1 MTPNEERSKKMETLK
16 LMLQERV
23 QYLIDCIDKD
33 IEHQDSVSAFNF
45 SIAVN
50 DVKTIVQ
57 KLYMLSFN

>member
-1 MTPNEERSKKMETLK
+1 METLK

-45 SIAVN
+45 SIALN

-57 KLYMLSFN
+57 KLY